1 MKNILVWIATL
12 GMFATSLGQ
21 EKQYII
27 LEGTI
32 GKYPI
37 VMNLHQEEMQ
47 MDFDD
52 PEIMVWAGD
61 YYYKSQEKPIA
72 IWESD
77 RTESELIIATWEFEH
92 EEDIET
98 FQGKFENGQ
107 YKGTWQ
113 KGSQRLPFEL
123 KETKSKDYT
132 DIVRYQAER
141 IVHPGIKNTNFPI
154 EGKFSFD
161 FYLPKDAKLQKEL
174 VEQIF
179 STYTNFDQFS
189 KFQLDSLE
197 SDYKEILKEYENEDE
212 MVHFLNFETIHLFA
226 PYLNTKNYLVM
237 NYFGYEYTGGAHGM
251 SWEKYLT
258 YDKQRKQW
266 LEIQDILEVSKAK
279 EINQVLDKA
288 LRKEFNI
295 PNGQLYTEAEAGI
308 FLVDEISYSENFKL
322 SKNGITFCYGLYEMT
337 PYAYGF
343 FELFVLYEDLKPY
356 LKKGFS
362 Y

>member
-1 MKNILVWIATL
+1 MKNILFILAFL
-12 GMFATSLGQ
+12 GSFATSWAQ
-21 EKQYII
+21 EKSYII
-27 LEGTI
+27 LEGTV

-37 VMNLHQEEMQ
+37 VMNLHQEDWHIDSDETKTR
-47 MDFDD
+47 
-52 PEIMVWAGD
+52 VWVGD
-61 YYYKSQEKPIA
+61 YYYKTQEKPIA
-72 IWESD
+72 LGESD
-77 RTESELIIATWEFEH
+77 RNGNQITLNTWEFEK
-92 EEDIET
+92 EEEIET
-98 FQGKFENGQ
+98 FKGVLENGKF
-107 YKGTWQ
+107 KGTWQ
-113 KGSQRLPFEL
+113 KGKKKLDFDL
-123 KETKSKDYT
+123 KESNSSDYT
-132 DIVRYQAER
+132 PIVHYQAER
-141 IVHPGIKNTNFPI
+141 KVSSGFKNTDYPI
-154 EGKFSFD
+154 EGKFSLD

-174 VEQIF
+174 VEQLF

-212 MVHFLNFETIHLFA
+212 MVHFLNFETMHFFA

-279 EINQVLDKA
+279 EINQVLDKV

-295 PNGQLYTEAEAGI
+295 PNGQLYTEAEVGI

-343 FELFVLYEDLKPY
+343 FELFVPFEDLKPY